1 MRPCK
6 IFVKIPH
13 IKRRFEIAQKQYCV
27 IYTKNK
33 GKTKKIYRKLQLKTD
48 IIKKEKKNGQVDKMS
63 KQEHNGMNPRK
74 VYDRKDEDYVSE
86 N

>member
-1 MRPCK
+1 MEYIENYNK
-6 IFVKIPH
+6 
-13 IKRRFEIAQKQYCV
+13 
-27 IYTKNK
+27 KNEF
-33 GKTKKIYRKLQLKTD
+33 Y
-48 IIKKEKKNGQVDKMS
+48 KKEKKNGQVDKMK